1 MIMQVTD
8 EMVDAAM
15 DLVLCEYSAFI
26 SPKAMRAAI
35 EVAIQAAWQTME
47 TAPTDGTC
55 ILFVNKL
62 QEYGICWWG
71 RGEYDLI
78 TKGFSYGWRSDSCEG
93 FGGFEEPTHWT
104 ELPKY
109 KGE

>member
-8 EMVDAAM
+8 KMVDAAM

-35 EVAIQAAWQTME
+35 EVALQAAWQTME
-47 TAPTDGTC
+47 TAPKDGTPVY
-55 ILFVNKL
+55 FVDGNG
-62 QEYGICWWG
+62 QYGICWWDK
-71 RGEYDLI
+71 RYDLGKQSFI
-78 TKGFSYGWRSDSCEG
+78 FGWMSDSCKD
-93 FGGFEEPTHWT
+93 FGGFEEPTRWT